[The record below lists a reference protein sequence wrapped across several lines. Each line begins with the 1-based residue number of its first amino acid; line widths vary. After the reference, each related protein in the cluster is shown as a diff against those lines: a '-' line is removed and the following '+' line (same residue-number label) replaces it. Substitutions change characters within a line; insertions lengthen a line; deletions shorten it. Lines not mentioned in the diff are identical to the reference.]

1 MKSGFVSIVGRPNV
15 GKSTLLNK
23 LLNQKIAITSD
34 KVGTT
39 RNTIYGIY
47 NDEDSQIVFVDT
59 PGINKAT
66 SKLGEV
72 LNNKAYSSFDNDL
85 VLFLVDIASGFG
97 PNDNR
102 ILNRLKEDNKDVILV
117 LTKVDKIKKD
127 KLYDEIIKL
136 KDLYNFLDI
145 VPISSIKGINTT
157 ELIEVI
163 KKYLK
168 DDVKYF
174 DDDVITNVSE
184 KFLVGE
190 IIREKILILTKEEV
204 PHAVTCIVENMEFK
218 KDKCYINACIVVD
231 RDNLKGIIIG
241 KNGQM
246 LKKVGLAL
254 ALPILSVLMVSR
266 QASSDI
272 WLSFSA
278 FIWLESWDCTCVA
291 ISSRNCRASCTWSA
305 ESWLPAMM
313 AFCWPSGVESSS
325 SM

>member
-127 KLYDEIIKL
+127 KLYDEIAKL

-190 IIREKILILTKEEV
+190 IIREKVLILTREEV
-204 PHAVTCIVENMEFK
+204 PHAVTCVVENMEFK

-246 LKKVGLAL
+246 LKKVGTMAREE
-254 ALPILSVLMVSR
+254 IEVLLGKKVYLELFVKVIENWR
-266 QASSDI
+266 QKPN
-272 WLSFSA
+272 LFEE
-278 FIWLESWDCTCVA
+278 LG
-291 ISSRNCRASCTWSA
+291 IS
-305 ESWLPAMM
+305 E
-313 AFCWPSGVESSS
+313 EDD
-325 SM
+325 

>member
-39 RNTIYGIY
+39 RNMIYGVY
-47 NDEDSQIVFVDT
+47 NEDDTQIVFVDT

-72 LNNKAYSSFDNDL
+72 LNKTAYSSFDNDL

-97 PNDNR
+97 PNDNK

-127 KLYDEIIKL
+127 KLYDEITKL

-190 IIREKILILTKEEV
+190 IIREKVLNLTREEV
-204 PHAVTCIVENMEFK
+204 PHAVTCVVENMEFK

-246 LKKVGLAL
+246 LKKVGTMAREE
-254 ALPILSVLMVSR
+254 IEVLLGKKVYLELFVKVIDNWR
-266 QASSDI
+266 QKPN
-272 WLSFSA
+272 LFEE
-278 FIWLESWDCTCVA
+278 LG
-291 ISSRNCRASCTWSA
+291 IS
-305 ESWLPAMM
+305 E
-313 AFCWPSGVESSS
+313 EDD
-325 SM
+325 

>member
-34 KVGTT
+34 
-39 RNTIYGIY
+39 GIY

-246 LKKVGLAL
+246 LKKVGTMAREE
-254 ALPILSVLMVSR
+254 IEVLLGKKVYLELFVKVIENWR
-266 QASSDI
+266 QKPN
-272 WLSFSA
+272 LFEE
-278 FIWLESWDCTCVA
+278 LG
-291 ISSRNCRASCTWSA
+291 IS
-305 ESWLPAMM
+305 E
-313 AFCWPSGVESSS
+313 EDD
-325 SM
+325 

>member
-23 LLNQKIAITSD
+23 LLNKKIAITSD

-39 RNTIYGIY
+39 RNMIYGVY
-47 NDEDSQIVFVDT
+47 NEDDTQIVFVDT

-72 LNNKAYSSFDNDL
+72 LNKTAYSSFDNDL

-97 PNDNR
+97 PNDNK

-127 KLYDEIIKL
+127 KLYDEITKL

-145 VPISSIKGINTT
+145 VPISSVKGINTT

-184 KFLVGE
+184 RFLVGE
-190 IIREKILILTKEEV
+190 IIREKVLILTREEV
-204 PHAVTCIVENMEFK
+204 PHAVTCIVENMKFK

-246 LKKVGLAL
+246 LKKIGSMAREE
-254 ALPILSVLMVSR
+254 IEVLLGKKVYLELFVKVIDNWR
-266 QASSDI
+266 QKPN
-272 WLSFSA
+272 LFQE
-278 FIWLESWDCTCVA
+278 LG
-291 ISSRNCRASCTWSA
+291 IS
-305 ESWLPAMM
+305 E
-313 AFCWPSGVESSS
+313 EDD
-325 SM
+325 

>member
-23 LLNQKIAITSD
+23 LLNKKIAITSD

-39 RNTIYGIY
+39 RNMIYGVY
-47 NDEDSQIVFVDT
+47 NEDDTQIVFVDT

-72 LNNKAYSSFDNDL
+72 LNKTAYSSFDNDL
-85 VLFLVDIASGFG
+85 VLFLVDIASGYG

-127 KLYDEIIKL
+127 KLYDEITKL

-145 VPISSIKGINTT
+145 VPISSVKGINTT

-184 KFLVGE
+184 RFLVGE
-190 IIREKILILTKEEV
+190 IIREKVLILTREEV
-204 PHAVTCIVENMEFK
+204 PHAVTCVVENMEFK

-246 LKKVGLAL
+246 LKKIGSMAREE
-254 ALPILSVLMVSR
+254 IEVLLGKKVYLELFVKVIDNWR
-266 QASSDI
+266 QKPN
-272 WLSFSA
+272 LFQE
-278 FIWLESWDCTCVA
+278 LG
-291 ISSRNCRASCTWSA
+291 IS
-305 ESWLPAMM
+305 E
-313 AFCWPSGVESSS
+313 EDD
-325 SM
+325 

>member
-102 ILNRLKEDNKDVILV
+102 ILNRLKEDNKDVIFV

-246 LKKVGLAL
+246 LKKIGSMAREE
-254 ALPILSVLMVSR
+254 IEVLLGKKVYLELFVKVIDNWR
-266 QASSDI
+266 QKPN
-272 WLSFSA
+272 LFEE
-278 FIWLESWDCTCVA
+278 LG
-291 ISSRNCRASCTWSA
+291 IS
-305 ESWLPAMM
+305 E
-313 AFCWPSGVESSS
+313 EDD
-325 SM
+325 

>member
-136 KDLYNFLDI
+136 KYLYNFLDI

-190 IIREKILILTKEEV
+190 IIREKVLNLTREEV

-246 LKKVGLAL
+246 LKKIGSMAREE
-254 ALPILSVLMVSR
+254 IEVLLGKKVYLELFVKVIENWR
-266 QASSDI
+266 QKPN
-272 WLSFSA
+272 LFQE
-278 FIWLESWDCTCVA
+278 LG
-291 ISSRNCRASCTWSA
+291 IS
-305 ESWLPAMM
+305 E
-313 AFCWPSGVESSS
+313 EDD
-325 SM
+325 

>member
-204 PHAVTCIVENMEFK
+204 PHAVTCVVENMEFK
-218 KDKCYINACIVVD
+218 KDKCYINACIMVD

-246 LKKVGLAL
+246 LKKVGTMAREE
-254 ALPILSVLMVSR
+254 IEVLLGKKVYLELFVKVIENWR
-266 QASSDI
+266 QKPN
-272 WLSFSA
+272 LFEE
-278 FIWLESWDCTCVA
+278 LG
-291 ISSRNCRASCTWSA
+291 IS
-305 ESWLPAMM
+305 E
-313 AFCWPSGVESSS
+313 EDD
-325 SM
+325 

>member
-97 PNDNR
+97 TNDNR

-246 LKKVGLAL
+246 LKKVGTMAREE
-254 ALPILSVLMVSR
+254 IEVLLGKKVYLELFVKVIENWR
-266 QASSDI
+266 QKPN
-272 WLSFSA
+272 LFEE
-278 FIWLESWDCTCVA
+278 LG
-291 ISSRNCRASCTWSA
+291 IS
-305 ESWLPAMM
+305 E
-313 AFCWPSGVESSS
+313 EDD
-325 SM
+325 

>member
-23 LLNQKIAITSD
+23 LLNKKIAITSD

-39 RNTIYGIY
+39 RNMIYGVY
-47 NDEDSQIVFVDT
+47 NEDDTQIVFVDT

-72 LNNKAYSSFDNDL
+72 LNKTAYSSFDNDL

-97 PNDNR
+97 PNDNK

-127 KLYDEIIKL
+127 KLYDEITKL

-145 VPISSIKGINTT
+145 VPISSIKGINIE
-157 ELIEVI
+157 ELIKVI

-190 IIREKILILTKEEV
+190 IIREKVLNLTKEEV
-204 PHAVTCIVENMEFK
+204 PHAVTCFVENMEFK
-218 KDKCYINACIVVD
+218 KNKCYINACIVVD

-246 LKKVGLAL
+246 LKKIGSMAREE
-254 ALPILSVLMVSR
+254 IEVLLDKKVY
-266 QASSDI
+266 
-272 WLSFSA
+272 
-278 FIWLESWDCTCVA
+278 LELFVKVIDNWREKVNLFEELG
-291 ISSRNCRASCTWSA
+291 ISEDND
-305 ESWLPAMM
+305 
-313 AFCWPSGVESSS
+313 
-325 SM
+325 

>member
-23 LLNQKIAITSD
+23 LLNKKIAITSD

-39 RNTIYGIY
+39 RNMIYGVY
-47 NDEDSQIVFVDT
+47 NEDDTQIVFVDT

-72 LNNKAYSSFDNDL
+72 LNKTAYSSFDNDL

-127 KLYDEIIKL
+127 KLYDEITKL

-184 KFLVGE
+184 RFLVGE
-190 IIREKILILTKEEV
+190 IIREKILNLTKEEV

-246 LKKVGLAL
+246 LKKVGTMAREE
-254 ALPILSVLMVSR
+254 IEVLLGKKVYLELFVKVIENWR
-266 QASSDI
+266 QKPN
-272 WLSFSA
+272 LFEE
-278 FIWLESWDCTCVA
+278 LG
-291 ISSRNCRASCTWSA
+291 IS
-305 ESWLPAMM
+305 E
-313 AFCWPSGVESSS
+313 EDD
-325 SM
+325 

>member
-127 KLYDEIIKL
+127 KLYDEITKL

-184 KFLVGE
+184 RFLVGE
-190 IIREKILILTKEEV
+190 IIREKILNLTKEEV

-246 LKKVGLAL
+246 LKKIGSMAREE
-254 ALPILSVLMVSR
+254 IEVLLGKKVYLELFVKVIENWR
-266 QASSDI
+266 QKPN
-272 WLSFSA
+272 LFQE
-278 FIWLESWDCTCVA
+278 LG
-291 ISSRNCRASCTWSA
+291 IS
-305 ESWLPAMM
+305 E
-313 AFCWPSGVESSS
+313 EDD
-325 SM
+325 

>member
-246 LKKVGLAL
+246 LKKIGSMAREE
-254 ALPILSVLMVSR
+254 IEVLLGKKVYLELFVKVIENWR
-266 QASSDI
+266 QKPN
-272 WLSFSA
+272 LFEE
-278 FIWLESWDCTCVA
+278 LG
-291 ISSRNCRASCTWSA
+291 IS
-305 ESWLPAMM
+305 E
-313 AFCWPSGVESSS
+313 EDD
-325 SM
+325 

>member
-97 PNDNR
+97 PNDNK

-127 KLYDEIIKL
+127 KLYDEITKL

-204 PHAVTCIVENMEFK
+204 PHAVTCVVENMEFK

-246 LKKVGLAL
+246 LKKVGTMAREE
-254 ALPILSVLMVSR
+254 IEVLLGKKVYLELFVKVIDNWR
-266 QASSDI
+266 QKPN
-272 WLSFSA
+272 LFEE
-278 FIWLESWDCTCVA
+278 LG
-291 ISSRNCRASCTWSA
+291 IS
-305 ESWLPAMM
+305 E
-313 AFCWPSGVESSS
+313 EDD
-325 SM
+325 

>member
-102 ILNRLKEDNKDVILV
+102 ILNRLKEDNRDVILV

-204 PHAVTCIVENMEFK
+204 PHAVTCVVENMEFK

-246 LKKVGLAL
+246 LKKVGTMAREE
-254 ALPILSVLMVSR
+254 IEVLLGKKVYLELFVKVIENWR
-266 QASSDI
+266 QKPN
-272 WLSFSA
+272 LFEE
-278 FIWLESWDCTCVA
+278 LG
-291 ISSRNCRASCTWSA
+291 IS
-305 ESWLPAMM
+305 E
-313 AFCWPSGVESSS
+313 EDD
-325 SM
+325 

>member
-23 LLNQKIAITSD
+23 LLNKKIAITSD

-39 RNTIYGIY
+39 RNMIYGVY
-47 NDEDSQIVFVDT
+47 NEDDTQIVFVDT

-72 LNNKAYSSFDNDL
+72 LNKTAYSSFDNDL
-85 VLFLVDIASGFG
+85 VLFLVDIASGYG
-97 PNDNR
+97 PNDNK

-127 KLYDEIIKL
+127 KLYDEITKL

-145 VPISSIKGINTT
+145 VPISSVKGINTT

-184 KFLVGE
+184 RFLAGE
-190 IIREKILILTKEEV
+190 IIREKVLNLTREEV
-204 PHAVTCIVENMEFK
+204 PHAVTCVVENMEFK

-246 LKKVGLAL
+246 LKKIGSMAREE
-254 ALPILSVLMVSR
+254 IEVLLGKKVYLELFVKVIDNWR
-266 QASSDI
+266 QKPN
-272 WLSFSA
+272 LFQE
-278 FIWLESWDCTCVA
+278 LG
-291 ISSRNCRASCTWSA
+291 IS
-305 ESWLPAMM
+305 E
-313 AFCWPSGVESSS
+313 EDD
-325 SM
+325 

>member
-23 LLNQKIAITSD
+23 LLNKKIAITSD

-39 RNTIYGIY
+39 RNMIYGVY
-47 NDEDSQIVFVDT
+47 NEDDTQIVFVDT

-72 LNNKAYSSFDNDL
+72 LNKTAYSSFDNDL
-85 VLFLVDIASGFG
+85 VLFLVDIASGYG
-97 PNDNR
+97 PNDNK

-127 KLYDEIIKL
+127 KLYDEITKL
-136 KDLYNFLDI
+136 KNLYNFLDI
-145 VPISSIKGINTT
+145 VPISSVKGINTT

-184 KFLVGE
+184 RFLVGE
-190 IIREKILILTKEEV
+190 IIREKVLILTREEV
-204 PHAVTCIVENMEFK
+204 PHAVTCVVENMEFK

-246 LKKVGLAL
+246 LKKIGSMAREE
-254 ALPILSVLMVSR
+254 IEVLLGKKVYLELFVKVIDNWR
-266 QASSDI
+266 QKPN
-272 WLSFSA
+272 LFQE
-278 FIWLESWDCTCVA
+278 LG
-291 ISSRNCRASCTWSA
+291 IS
-305 ESWLPAMM
+305 E
-313 AFCWPSGVESSS
+313 EDD
-325 SM
+325 

>member
-190 IIREKILILTKEEV
+190 IIREKVLNLTREEV

-246 LKKVGLAL
+246 LKKVGTMAREE
-254 ALPILSVLMVSR
+254 IEVLLGKKVYLELFVKVIENWR
-266 QASSDI
+266 QKPN
-272 WLSFSA
+272 LFEE
-278 FIWLESWDCTCVA
+278 LG
-291 ISSRNCRASCTWSA
+291 IS
-305 ESWLPAMM
+305 E
-313 AFCWPSGVESSS
+313 EDD
-325 SM
+325 

>member
-72 LNNKAYSSFDNDL
+72 LNKTAYSSFDNDL

-204 PHAVTCIVENMEFK
+204 PHAVTCVVENMEFK

-246 LKKVGLAL
+246 LKKVGTMAREE
-254 ALPILSVLMVSR
+254 IEVLLGKKVYLELFVKVIENWR
-266 QASSDI
+266 QKPN
-272 WLSFSA
+272 LFEE
-278 FIWLESWDCTCVA
+278 LG
-291 ISSRNCRASCTWSA
+291 IS
-305 ESWLPAMM
+305 E
-313 AFCWPSGVESSS
+313 EDD
-325 SM
+325 

>member
-85 VLFLVDIASGFG
+85 VLFLVDIASGYG

-190 IIREKILILTKEEV
+190 IIREKVLILTKEEV
-204 PHAVTCIVENMEFK
+204 PHAVTCVVENMEFK

-246 LKKVGLAL
+246 LKKVGTMAREE
-254 ALPILSVLMVSR
+254 IEVLLGKKVYLELFVKVIDNWR
-266 QASSDI
+266 QKPN
-272 WLSFSA
+272 LFQE
-278 FIWLESWDCTCVA
+278 LG
-291 ISSRNCRASCTWSA
+291 IS
-305 ESWLPAMM
+305 E
-313 AFCWPSGVESSS
+313 EDD
-325 SM
+325 

>member
-136 KDLYNFLDI
+136 KDLYKFLDI

-204 PHAVTCIVENMEFK
+204 PHAVTCVVENMEFK

-246 LKKVGLAL
+246 LKKVGTMAREE
-254 ALPILSVLMVSR
+254 IEVLLGKKVYLELFVKVIENWR
-266 QASSDI
+266 QKPN
-272 WLSFSA
+272 LFEE
-278 FIWLESWDCTCVA
+278 LG
-291 ISSRNCRASCTWSA
+291 IS
-305 ESWLPAMM
+305 E
-313 AFCWPSGVESSS
+313 EDD
-325 SM
+325 

>member
-39 RNTIYGIY
+39 RNTIYGVY
-47 NDEDSQIVFVDT
+47 NEDDTQIVFVDT

-72 LNNKAYSSFDNDL
+72 LNKTAYSSFDNDL

-246 LKKVGLAL
+246 LKKVGTMAREE
-254 ALPILSVLMVSR
+254 IEVLLGKKVYLELFVKVIENWR
-266 QASSDI
+266 QKPN
-272 WLSFSA
+272 LFEE
-278 FIWLESWDCTCVA
+278 LG
-291 ISSRNCRASCTWSA
+291 IS
-305 ESWLPAMM
+305 E
-313 AFCWPSGVESSS
+313 EYD
-325 SM
+325 

>member
-23 LLNQKIAITSD
+23 LLNKKIAITSD

-145 VPISSIKGINTT
+145 VPISSVKGINTT

-204 PHAVTCIVENMEFK
+204 PHAVTCVVENMEFK

-246 LKKVGLAL
+246 LKKVGTMAREE
-254 ALPILSVLMVSR
+254 IEVLLGKKVYLELFVKVIENWR
-266 QASSDI
+266 QKPN
-272 WLSFSA
+272 LFEE
-278 FIWLESWDCTCVA
+278 LG
-291 ISSRNCRASCTWSA
+291 IS
-305 ESWLPAMM
+305 E
-313 AFCWPSGVESSS
+313 EDD
-325 SM
+325 

>member
-204 PHAVTCIVENMEFK
+204 PHAVTCVVEDMEFK

-246 LKKVGLAL
+246 LKKVGTMAREE
-254 ALPILSVLMVSR
+254 IEVLLGKKVYLELFVKVIENWR
-266 QASSDI
+266 QKPN
-272 WLSFSA
+272 LFEE
-278 FIWLESWDCTCVA
+278 LG
-291 ISSRNCRASCTWSA
+291 IS
-305 ESWLPAMM
+305 E
-313 AFCWPSGVESSS
+313 EDD
-325 SM
+325 

>member
-1 MKSGFVSIVGRPNV
+1 M
-15 GKSTLLNK
+15 
-23 LLNQKIAITSD
+23 Q
-34 KVGTT
+34 
-39 RNTIYGIY
+39 
-47 NDEDSQIVFVDT
+47 
-59 PGINKAT
+59 
-66 SKLGEV
+66 
-72 LNNKAYSSFDNDL
+72 
-85 VLFLVDIASGFG
+85 
-97 PNDNR
+97 
-102 ILNRLKEDNKDVILV
+102 
-117 LTKVDKIKKD
+117 
-127 KLYDEIIKL
+127 L

-246 LKKVGLAL
+246 LKKVGTMAREE
-254 ALPILSVLMVSR
+254 IEVLLGKKVYLELFVKVIENWR
-266 QASSDI
+266 QKPN
-272 WLSFSA
+272 LFEE
-278 FIWLESWDCTCVA
+278 LG
-291 ISSRNCRASCTWSA
+291 IS
-305 ESWLPAMM
+305 E
-313 AFCWPSGVESSS
+313 EDD
-325 SM
+325 

>member
-85 VLFLVDIASGFG
+85 VLFLVDIASGYG
-97 PNDNR
+97 PNDNK

-127 KLYDEIIKL
+127 KLYDEITKL

-145 VPISSIKGINTT
+145 VPISSVKGINTT

-184 KFLVGE
+184 RFLVGE
-190 IIREKILILTKEEV
+190 IIREKVLNLTREEV
-204 PHAVTCIVENMEFK
+204 PHAVTCVVENMEFK

-246 LKKVGLAL
+246 LKKIGSMAREE
-254 ALPILSVLMVSR
+254 IEVLLGKKVYLELFVKVIDNWR
-266 QASSDI
+266 QKPN
-272 WLSFSA
+272 LFQE
-278 FIWLESWDCTCVA
+278 LG
-291 ISSRNCRASCTWSA
+291 IS
-305 ESWLPAMM
+305 E
-313 AFCWPSGVESSS
+313 EDD
-325 SM
+325 